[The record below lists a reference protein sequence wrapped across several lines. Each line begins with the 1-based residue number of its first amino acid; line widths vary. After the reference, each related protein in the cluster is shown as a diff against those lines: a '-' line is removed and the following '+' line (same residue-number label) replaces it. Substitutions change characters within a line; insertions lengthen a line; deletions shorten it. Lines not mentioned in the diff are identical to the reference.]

1 MGLRHDGLEVSV
13 VRDTNPFD
21 FKFSGVR
28 MDEGGD
34 WRWGLTL
41 LDAKQVLPVTF
52 GLIASLVTTTW

>member
-34 WRWGLTL
+34 WRG
-41 LDAKQVLPVTF
+41 VLK
-52 GLIASLVTTTW
+52 